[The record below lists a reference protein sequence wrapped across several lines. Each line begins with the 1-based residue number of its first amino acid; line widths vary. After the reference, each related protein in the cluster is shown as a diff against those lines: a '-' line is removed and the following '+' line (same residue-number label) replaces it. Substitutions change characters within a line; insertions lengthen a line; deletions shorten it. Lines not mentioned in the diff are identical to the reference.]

1 MKKIFLS
8 LITLFAVNIIYAQ
21 KYPEPEFTNEVYY
34 LKKDGSFTLVRLEK
48 ISSTIETKTK
58 LGGFGG
64 SEAEYTMDGNTSS
77 VRIKAGSNPSFIV
90 SNSKGNSKG
99 TGSGHSDSMMRA
111 SGVDPGLIQQAMGG
125 MMDPGTR
132 FTLYKTESGSG
143 QRIILLQKSH
153 GGPFAS
159 KKVKSSDKFTFS
171 VKMIHDGYWE
181 LIPDK
186 ELPPGE
192 YAFSALDPTGGSAR
206 GPGALLFA
214 FGID

>member
-48 ISSTIETKTK
+48 ISSTMETKTK

-64 SEAEYTMDGNTSS
+64 SEAEYAMDGNTSS
-77 VRIKAGSNPSFIV
+77 VRIKAASNPSFIV
-90 SNSKGNSKG
+90 SNGKGNSKG

-111 SGVDPGLIQQAMGG
+111 SGVDPDLIQQAMGG

-132 FTLYKTESGSG
+132 FTLYKTESGSS
-143 QRIILLQKSH
+143 QRIILLQKNH

-159 KKVKSSDKFTFS
+159 KKVQSSDKFTFS

-186 ELPPGE
+186 ALPPGE
-192 YAFSALDPTGGSAR
+192 YAFSALDPTGGFAR